1 MGVTVDG
8 LVSGLDTTSI
18 IEAYLSVYGAA
29 TDRLESQQSDL
40 ETRLGL
46 LQEFNGYLD
55 DLQAIV
61 EQYEEASDLRVS
73 SAISSSESVMTVTA
87 ANGAQP
93 GTYAVEV
100 VSLAQSE
107 MEVSQGYASTSDVVG
122 TSGSITITVAG
133 VDTTIDVSEAN
144 GNHTLS
150 TLVDSINEEVDGAT
164 AYILNDGAANPYR
177 LVVVA
182 DDTGAANTVEIT
194 DTLAGGTAPTFTEQI
209 AAADAEISMAGL
221 PIYSSTNTFNDVVP
235 GVTMQAVS
243 VGTTTVSVDLDTE
256 GIVTI
261 AQEFVDAYN
270 AVAGFIDDYTGME
283 EGGTVSS
290 LAGDSDVLSSVTS
303 NLQTVMSGLYQS
315 GDLQGTSILG
325 FATQQD
331 GSLTLDTSKLT
342 NALADYP
349 DDALEIL
356 AGENGIFA
364 SMDGRLDIVL
374 DPDYGSLALRQDSL
388 DTQIDDVQEQI
399 DNANE
404 AMELYESALRQQFI
418 NLELALAEMQSMSGY
433 LTMLF
438 SSTSGGSSSG
448 GGS

>member
-18 IEAYLSVYGAA
+18 IEAYLSVWGAS

-40 ETRLGL
+40 ESRVSL

-55 DLQAIV
+55 DLQAVV
-61 EQYEEASDLRVS
+61 EQFEEASDLRVS
-73 SAISSSESVMTVTA
+73 SGVSSSESVMTVTA

-93 GTYAVEV
+93 GTYEVDV
-100 VSLAQSE
+100 VSLAQSD
-107 MEVSQGYASTSDVVG
+107 MEISQGYNDTSDVVG

-144 GNHTLS
+144 GNNTLS
-150 TLVDSINEEVDGAT
+150 TLVAAINDEVDGAT
-164 AYILNDGAANPYR
+164 AYILNDGGADPYR
-177 LVVVA
+177 LVVVS
-182 DDTGAANTVEIT
+182 DDTGAANTIGIS

-209 AAADAEISMAGL
+209 AAADAEISLAGL
-221 PIYSSTNTFNDVVP
+221 PIYASTNTFNDVIP

-243 VGTTTVSVDLDTE
+243 VGTTTVSVALDSE

-270 AVAGFIDDYTGME
+270 AVTGFIDDYTGME
-283 EGGTVSS
+283 EGGSVSS
-290 LAGDSDVLSSVTS
+290 LAGDSDVLASVAAS
-303 NLQTVMSGLYQS
+303 LQTVMSSLYAS

-331 GSLTLDTSKLT
+331 GTLELDSAKLT
-342 NALADYP
+342 EALADSP

-356 AGENGIFA
+356 AGVDGIFA

-374 DPDYGSLALRQDSL
+374 DPDYGSLALRQESLDDQIDSL
-388 DTQIDDVQEQI
+388 QDQIDD
-399 DNANE
+399 AND
-404 AMELYESALRQQFI
+404 AMEMREAALRAQFV
-418 NLELALAEMQSMSGY
+418 NLEMVLAQMQSMSSY
-433 LTMLF
+433 LTQLF
-438 SSTSGGSSSG
+438 ANSSQSSE
-448 GGS
+448 

>member
-18 IEAYLSVYGAA
+18 IEAYTSVWGAS

-40 ETRLGL
+40 ETRVSL

-55 DLQAIV
+55 DLQDIA
-61 EQYEEASDLRVS
+61 EQYTTANDLRVS
-73 SAISSSESVMTVTA
+73 SAISSSESVLTVTA

-133 VDTTIDVSEAN
+133 EDTTIDVSEAN
-144 GNHTLS
+144 GNNTLS
-150 TLVDSINEEVDGAT
+150 TLVDAINDEVDGAT
-164 AYILNDGAANPYR
+164 AYILNDGGANPYR
-177 LVVVA
+177 LVVVS
-182 DDTGAANTVEIT
+182 DDTGAANTIEIS

-209 AAADAEISMAGL
+209 AAADAEIDMAGL
-221 PIYSSTNTFNDVVP
+221 PIYSSTNTFNDVIP

-243 VGTTTVSVDLDTE
+243 AGTTTVSVDLDSE

-283 EGGTVSS
+283 EGGSVSS
-290 LAGDSDVLSSVTS
+290 LAGDSDVLASVATS
-303 NLQTVMSGLYQS
+303 LQTVMSSLFAS

-331 GSLTLDTSKLT
+331 GTLELDTAKLT
-342 NALADYP
+342 DALADYP
-349 DDALEIL
+349 DDALEIM

-364 SMDGRLDIVL
+364 TMDGRLDVVL
-374 DPDYGSLALRQDSL
+374 DPDYGSLALRQESL
-388 DTQIDDVQEQI
+388 DDQIDDVQEQI
-399 DNANE
+399 DDANA
-404 AMELYESALRQQFI
+404 AMELYEEALRQQFT
-418 NLELALAEMQSMSGY
+418 NLEMVLAQMQSMSTY
-433 LTMLF
+433 LTQLF
-438 SSTSGGSSSG
+438 ASTSSQ
-448 GGS
+448 